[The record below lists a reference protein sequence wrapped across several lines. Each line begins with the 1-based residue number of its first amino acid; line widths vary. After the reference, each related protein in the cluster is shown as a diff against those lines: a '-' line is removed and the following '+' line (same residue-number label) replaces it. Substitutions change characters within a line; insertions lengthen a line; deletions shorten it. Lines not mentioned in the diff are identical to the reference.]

1 MIALL
6 MNAEIQLQKEQIMK
20 EKMEKEAA
28 DAAVIAQEEV
38 LKVHDSNLNVIKP
51 KSKRS
56 SVKSQAMINLD
67 NDKGKR
73 QESP

>member
-6 MNAEIQLQKEQIMK
+6 MNAEIQMQKEQIMK

-28 DAAVIAQEEV
+28 DAAIIAQEEV
-38 LKVHDSNLNVIKP
+38 LKLHDSNLNVNKP

-56 SVKSQAMINLD
+56 SVKS
-67 NDKGKR
+67 
-73 QESP
+73 

>member
-20 EKMEKEAA
+20 EKMEKEAG

-56 SVKSQAMINLD
+56 SVKSQAIINLD
-67 NDKGKR
+67 NDKGKT

>member
-6 MNAEIQLQKEQIMK
+6 MNAEIQVQKEQIIK
-20 EKMEKEAA
+20 EKEAA
-28 DAAVIAQEEV
+28 DAALIAQEEA

-56 SVKSQAMINLD
+56 SVKS
-67 NDKGKR
+67 
-73 QESP
+73 

>member
-28 DAAVIAQEEV
+28 DAAIIAQEEA

-56 SVKSQAMINLD
+56 SVKS
-67 NDKGKR
+67 
-73 QESP
+73 